1 MNEIGELIKRKRIE
15 MEMTQ
20 QELAAKLGCQ
30 SQTVSGWETGR
41 RNVNSAYFS
50 QLSRI
55 LKINYQ
61 TLLDLSKGE
70 DMDSNKFM
78 DDYMSIE
85 TTTDAIHFLDEML
98 EDFDIDPAV
107 KVSLMFKIRNY
118 CLLVL
123 LYSVSQKDQY
133 TQPDNPYDIEVFLG
147 ELMDNVYNR
156 LLPERYSEL
165 GYIAFEEHEYSNR
178 LLVASGNIYD
188 SIKGYIS
195 EDDDQLRI
203 HVFEFANHVREKSY
217 GEINQGYKYIWSY
230 GILD

>member
-107 KVSLMFKIRNY
+107 KVSLKFLL
-118 CLLVL
+118 CL
-123 LYSVSQKDQY
+123 
-133 TQPDNPYDIEVFLG
+133 
-147 ELMDNVYNR
+147 R
-156 LLPERYSEL
+156 SEIIVCWFCC
-165 GYIAFEEHEYSNR
+165 IAFR
-178 LLVASGNIYD
+178 KRINIR
-188 SIKGYIS
+188 SQIILMT
-195 EDDDQLRI
+195 LRC
-203 HVFEFANHVREKSY
+203 S
-217 GEINQGYKYIWSY
+217 
-230 GILD
+230 